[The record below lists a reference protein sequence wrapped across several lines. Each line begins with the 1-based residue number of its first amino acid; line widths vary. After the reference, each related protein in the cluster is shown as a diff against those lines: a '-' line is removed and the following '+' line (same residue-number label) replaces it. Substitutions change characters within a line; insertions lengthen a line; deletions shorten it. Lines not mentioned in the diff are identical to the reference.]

1 MHSDSASSRAN
12 LINLSR
18 LLAGITIACL
28 LNYYSISFFST
39 SELILG
45 NSVAIVFLLFFGPYQ
60 AFIISIISGLVTFLH
75 WDIPINI
82 IPMTIEIYVLHWAIK
97 NYKNPLFYGLL
108 YWATA
113 GLLITAILVSQF
125 STFSDA
131 ITHAI
136 IIKYPINGIL
146 EITLGFSIAISISY
160 LFKQPMKWQQ
170 RRFSCLLVTRA
181 FLLSTIVCFTIV
193 MYGLHFVQQTTLKEI
208 ETYLSIRSK
217 AKADSIQTYI
227 TEHQHL
233 LASAANNP
241 VVVENLAAINSSLIA
256 MNNSHPGILTML
268 MADYEGI
275 MQAAAPSEVLQKSL
289 DSGINSIA
297 DRDYFKVPI
306 QTGRPY
312 VSDVFKGRGF
322 GDDYIVAVSHPII
335 KDGRITGI
343 LEASLDL
350 SMFKSLDKR
359 YVSETEGEIIL
370 DSKLTRVY
378 SSVALNCEAPCDIEG
393 SELSEVIND
402 ANYSSFTAEDGIT
415 YYFSAT
421 KIPNLEW
428 TTISTIPRDYVFNK
442 INKLMFS
449 ATMLL
454 FVILFIIHPMSRLIV
469 RKVSEPLARLAD
481 DLHRANSP
489 LELKLDNQ
497 SYGNIEEISNMT
509 SKLSEFTSK
518 TKSLLKQLDES
529 NLENQKIN
537 ESLKVL
543 NEHLELLVNLKT
555 EELNVALE
563 TAEDASRAKSEFL
576 ANMSHEIRTP
586 MNGIIGIMEVLKRTE
601 LNDEQQKYLRL
612 ADSSANTLLLLLN
625 DILDLAKVESGKL
638 ALESVSFNIEEL
650 VSDTF
655 EFYQTSLSN
664 ADLKLSLEMDTG
676 HAWLLGDPLRL
687 RQVLNNLIGNA
698 LKFTE
703 QGHIRINMMRTE
715 NDDSVT
721 SRISVSDTGI
731 GIADDK
737 LSELFESF
745 TQADTSTTRIYGG
758 SGLGLRICQQLMD
771 LMDGKLSVDSEVGKG
786 STFTISFSCRKS
798 EAVTQ
803 SASKN
808 VTDSNNLHGV
818 TVLVVEDNAI
828 NQTVAEAML
837 KKLSVSSVTATNGLE
852 AIEVLAENEDIDLV
866 LMDCQM
872 PVMDGYESTRQIRAG
887 KSGDN
892 HKTLPIIAMTANALK
907 EDRERC
913 LDAGMND
920 YLSKPITLAAVK
932 DKITQALEVIET

>member
-1 MHSDSASSRAN
+1 
-12 LINLSR
+12 
-18 LLAGITIACL
+18 
-28 LNYYSISFFST
+28 
-39 SELILG
+39 
-45 NSVAIVFLLFFGPYQ
+45 
-60 AFIISIISGLVTFLH
+60 
-75 WDIPINI
+75 
-82 IPMTIEIYVLHWAIK
+82 MTIEIYVLHWAIK
-97 NYKNPLFYGLL
+97 NYKNPLYYGLL

-113 GLLITAILVSQF
+113 GLLITATLVYQF
-125 STFSDA
+125 SPFSDV
-131 ITHAI
+131 INHAL

-146 EITLGFSIAISISY
+146 EITIGFSVAIAISHLS
-160 LFKQPMKWQQ
+160 KKPMKWQQ
-170 RRFSCLLVTRA
+170 RRFACLMVTRA
-181 FLLSTIVCFTIV
+181 FLLSTIVCFSIV
-193 MYGLHFVQQTTLKEI
+193 MYGLHHFQQITLKEI
-208 ETYLSIRSK
+208 ETYLSIRSN

-227 TEHQHL
+227 TEHQRL
-233 LASAANNP
+233 IASAVNNP
-241 VVVENLAAINSSLIA
+241 VVIENLSATDTTLIA
-256 MNNSHPGILTML
+256 MRDSHPGILTML
-268 MADYEGI
+268 MADYNGI
-275 MQAAAPSEVLQKSL
+275 IQAAAPAEVLQKSL
-289 DSGINSIA
+289 DSGFNNIA

-306 QTGRPY
+306 ETGRPY
-312 VSDVFKGRGF
+312 VSDVFRGRGF
-322 GDDYIVAVSHPII
+322 GNDYIVAVSHPII

-359 YVSETEGEIIL
+359 YISESEGHMIL
-370 DSKLTRVY
+370 DSKLTQVY
-378 SSVALNCEAPCDIEG
+378 SSLPVNCELQCDMRG
-393 SELSEVIND
+393 TELSEIIN
-402 ANYSSFTAEDGIT
+402 NSSYTSFKADDGTT
-415 YYFSAT
+415 YYFSAS

-428 TTISTIPRDYVFNK
+428 TIISAIPRDYVFNK

-449 ATMLL
+449 NTMLL
-454 FVILFIIHPMSRLIV
+454 FVILFIIHPMSTLMV
-469 RKVSEPLARLAD
+469 RKVSEPLAKLAD
-481 DLHRANSP
+481 DLHLANNP
-489 LELKLDNQ
+489 EELKLDSK

-509 SKLSEFTSK
+509 SKLSKFTSK
-518 TKSLLKQLDES
+518 TKLLLKQLDES
-529 NLENQKIN
+529 NLENQQIN

-543 NEHLELLVNLKT
+543 NEHLEVLVDLKT
-555 EELNVALE
+555 EELNKALE

-586 MNGIIGIMEVLKRTE
+586 MNGIVGILEVLKRTE
-601 LNDEQQKYLRL
+601 LDDEQQKYLRL

-638 ALESVSFNIEEL
+638 ALESVTFNIEEL

-655 EFYQTSLSN
+655 DFYETSLSN
-664 ADLKLSLEMDTG
+664 ADLELSLEMDTG

-687 RQVLNNLIGNA
+687 RQVINNLIGNA

-703 QGHIRINMMRTE
+703 QGHIRINMTRTE

-721 SRISVSDTGI
+721 SRISISDTGI

-745 TQADTSTTRIYGG
+745 TQADTSTTRLYGG
-758 SGLGLRICQQLMD
+758 SGLGLRICQQLIN
-771 LMDGKLSVDSEVGKG
+771 LMDGELSVDSEVGKG

-798 EAVTQ
+798 EAVTE
-803 SASKN
+803 SASKDDT
-808 VTDSNNLHGV
+808 VSNNLHGV

-837 KKLSVSSVTATNGLE
+837 KKLSVASVVAKNGQE
-852 AIEVLAENEDIDLV
+852 AIELLAENEDIDIV

-913 LDAGMND
+913 LNAGMND

-932 DKITQALEVIET
+932 DKITQALETIET